1 MSGEIKLFCGD
12 FIPVYM
18 SRVFALFFV
27 LLYTVGCVNSQSQ
40 VDNRFIPMQ
49 PLPEQLK
56 ECSGLVELGDGF
68 FLGLNDSGN
77 TADLW
82 VFNDN
87 PQYPVK
93 KIKVKGATNEDWEE
107 LASDDEFV
115 YIGDTG
121 NNSGTRKEL
130 SVYKIRRSALFES
143 EEVSCEKIHFSF
155 PDQKKFSPSGK
166 HNFDCE
172 AMVCIGDSLYVF
184 TKNRGN
190 GKTDAYGF
198 PKVPGTYSA
207 KKFGAFEAGGLVTGA
222 AYRSVDSRGQLA
234 LIGYTVEDQG
244 YHPFILDFS
253 GITIPD
259 FFKTNPVR
267 YTYDGKLQTESILFF
282 GPDTVLI
289 TNEEEHGDEGFIY
302 KVILD
307 K

>member
-1 MSGEIKLFCGD
+1 
-12 FIPVYM
+12 M
-18 SRVFALFFV
+18 SRVFVLFVV
-27 LLYTVGCVNSQSQ
+27 LLYAVGCVNSQTQ
-40 VDNRFIPMQ
+40 VDNIFIPMQ
-49 PLPEQLK
+49 PLPDQLK

-82 VFNDN
+82 MFNDN
-87 PQYPVK
+87 PKYPVK
-93 KIKVKGATNEDWEE
+93 KIHVVGATNADWEE
-107 LASDDEFV
+107 LASDDEFI

-121 NNSGTRKEL
+121 NNSGTRKDL
-130 SVYKIRRSALFES
+130 TVYKVKRSGLFES
-143 EEVSCEKIHFSF
+143 EEVRAEKIQFSF

-190 GKTDAYGF
+190 GETDAYGF
-198 PKVPGTYSA
+198 PNVPGTYSA
-207 KKFGAFEAGGLVTGA
+207 KKFGSFDAGGLVTGA
-222 AYRSVDSRGQLA
+222 AYRSVENHGQLA

-253 GITIPD
+253 GIKVPD
-259 FFKTNPVR
+259 FFKADPVR
-267 YTYDGKLQTESILFF
+267 YTYEGKLQTESILFF
-282 GPDTVLI
+282 GPDSVLI

-302 KVILD
+302 KVILN